1 MKETT
6 LCWKKGMAVLAA
18 WCLFGVLYPQLCVL
32 EDTCKVV
39 YVAPSGEEEEMTVP
53 EGSDLYYELL
63 SAGPEEI
70 KIKSRLW
77 EFISACFEKDKEK

>member
-39 YVAPSGEEEEMTVP
+39 YVAPS
-53 EGSDLYYELL
+53 ELL